1 MKTEF
6 LESFLTDLEKV
17 KNAKLL
23 TKIRE
28 AIENVEESNSP
39 QEIRNFKKL
48 KGSKTYY
55 RIRIGQYRVGLKMEN
70 DTIIF
75 IRFLSRKEIYR
86 YFP

>member
-6 LESFLTDLEKV
+6 RESFKTDIEKV

-23 TKIRE
+23 NKVRE
-28 AIENVEESNSP
+28 AIENVEESKNP

-55 RIRIGQYRVGLKMEN
+55 RIRIGDYRVGLKIESN
-70 DTIIF
+70 AVVF
-75 IRFLSRKEIYR
+75 VRFLSRKEIYR
-86 YFP
+86 FFP

>member
-6 LESFLTDLEKV
+6 RDSFRTDLENV

-23 TKIRE
+23 TKVRE
-28 AIENVEESNSP
+28 AIENVEDANNP

-48 KGSKTYY
+48 KGSKTNY
-55 RIRIGQYRVGLKMEN
+55 RIRIGEYRVGLKMEN
-70 DTIIF
+70 DTLIF